1 MENDLFSNDPSMM
14 GEKEIASIIER
25 HNKLYWEKGEPE
37 ISDVE
42 FDSYVRALEK
52 INPGNPVLEKIYS
65 PDVASTGKV
74 KHDKPMLSLDKAY
87 SFEELLTWAKKYA
100 RSEEELFTIQPK
112 YDGISANFA
121 NGVLATRGDGL
132 EGENI
137 TDKLPLIELET
148 KGYRGPLNRSARG
161 EIIIRDD
168 DFKTIYA
175 KIRKKDG
182 KPYKNSR
189 NAVAGIMGLKE
200 IDDMR
205 RQGAKLT
212 LLDYQFVSYEVK
224 LSEMSAKWPEV
235 LAEIEKLP
243 YPMDGIVIKLAD
255 EEYSES
261 LGNTAHHPRGQ
272 IAFKFSGIRK
282 KSRILNVEWSFGK
295 NCLTPIAEI
304 EPVEIGG
311 ITIKHATLH
320 NVKNIIDRDLQ
331 IGDTATVERAGD
343 VIPHIVESE
352 KGEFRKS
359 CIIRNCPCCSS
370 ELVQEGPELR
380 CLNPGCSETKI
391 QRLLAAVKNI
401 GIERLGE
408 PNIRKMMTVL
418 NVGSLKD
425 IFNLKVE
432 DILRLEGFKDKSASN
447 LFNEIQSARKVD
459 DFELLAALNIQ
470 GIGKN
475 VAKMILAKY
484 SLEELRKLSEEEIS
498 QIYGIGPER
507 AQAIFRELRSQSDF
521 LDELLACVEMSE
533 TKKNVPDKPS
543 KTICFT
549 GKMPEKRS
557 YYEDLARKQ
566 GYEPVDSVT
575 KTLTL
580 LVAADTAEKSSKLQ
594 KATKEGVEIIQ
605 LDRWLAIFEL

>member
-343 VIPHIVESE
+343 VIPYIVESE

-359 CIIRNCPCCSS
+359 CIIRNCPC
-370 ELVQEGPELR
+370 
-380 CLNPGCSETKI
+380 
-391 QRLLAAVKNI
+391 
-401 GIERLGE
+401 
-408 PNIRKMMTVL
+408 
-418 NVGSLKD
+418 
-425 IFNLKVE
+425 
-432 DILRLEGFKDKSASN
+432 
-447 LFNEIQSARKVD
+447 
-459 DFELLAALNIQ
+459 
-470 GIGKN
+470 
-475 VAKMILAKY
+475 
-484 SLEELRKLSEEEIS
+484 
-498 QIYGIGPER
+498 
-507 AQAIFRELRSQSDF
+507 
-521 LDELLACVEMSE
+521 
-533 TKKNVPDKPS
+533 
-543 KTICFT
+543 
-549 GKMPEKRS
+549 
-557 YYEDLARKQ
+557 
-566 GYEPVDSVT
+566 
-575 KTLTL
+575 
-580 LVAADTAEKSSKLQ
+580 
-594 KATKEGVEIIQ
+594 
-605 LDRWLAIFEL
+605 